1 MKSKLLL
8 IILLALYVP
17 IFAQQVSIET
27 AQEMHENGVGVNE
40 LQTQLLQKIEELTLY
55 TLQQEEIISNLNYR
69 IQKLEQE

>member
-55 TLQQEEIISNLNYR
+55 ILQQEEIISNLNYR